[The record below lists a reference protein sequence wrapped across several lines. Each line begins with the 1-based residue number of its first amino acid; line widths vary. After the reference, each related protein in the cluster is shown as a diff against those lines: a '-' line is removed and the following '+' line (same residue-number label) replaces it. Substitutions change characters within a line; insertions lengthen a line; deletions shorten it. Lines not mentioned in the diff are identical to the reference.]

1 MMRIYECTDHDRNHI
16 NNLQMYAAGQFFP
29 HDLHAEAAN
38 LSRQL
43 NDCVTLWSSYFALTQ
58 TRFYRIFRDCT
69 FSRTKLSE
77 SDLLKHE
84 QCLIELHHTI
94 HRLQIQHQSSL
105 DGILENYLDRL
116 TQGESPTKFIPY
128 VENDKF
134 DSIILGISAMYYSTT
149 QLVRAALALGTNI
162 HTIFEL
168 ETTSLYKSF

>member
-69 FSRTKLSE
+69 
-77 SDLLKHE
+77 
-84 QCLIELHHTI
+84 
-94 HRLQIQHQSSL
+94 
-105 DGILENYLDRL
+105 
-116 TQGESPTKFIPY
+116 
-128 VENDKF
+128 
-134 DSIILGISAMYYSTT
+134 
-149 QLVRAALALGTNI
+149 
-162 HTIFEL
+162 
-168 ETTSLYKSF
+168 